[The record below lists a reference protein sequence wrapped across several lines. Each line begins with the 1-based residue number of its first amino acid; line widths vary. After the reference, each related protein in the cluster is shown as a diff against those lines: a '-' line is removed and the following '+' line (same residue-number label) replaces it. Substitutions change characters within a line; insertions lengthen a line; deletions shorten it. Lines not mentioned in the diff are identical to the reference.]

1 MGLVRTIDAPLAGDE
16 RIHLVTIDWT
26 RGKWSG
32 VPGKYSREHLWH
44 FAGKLNLK
52 VTDALAPMAYRD
64 TVRLDP
70 LKSYVATV
78 ASAHMLAWLH
88 AAFSHGVE
96 VERYLDPAEGVLSIL
111 PDRRSWVS
119 EVILKP
125 HITFHPDQDVEA
137 KVITHFHELASRDC
151 FIARSIKTK
160 VTVTAP

>member
-1 MGLVRTIDAPLAGDE
+1 MGSDKGDAPLAGDD
-16 RIHLVTIDWT
+16 RIHLVTIDWV

-32 VPGKYSREHLWH
+32 VPGTYSREHLWQ
-44 FAGKLNLK
+44 FAGKLSLK

-64 TVRLDP
+64 GVRLDP
-70 LKSYVATV
+70 LKSYAATV

-96 VERYLDPAEGVLSIL
+96 VERYLDPAECVLSIL

-125 HITFHPDQDVEA
+125 HSTFHPEQDVEA
-137 KVITHFHELASRDC
+137 KVIAHFHELASRDC
-151 FIARSIKTK
+151 SIARSIKTN
-160 VTVTAP
+160 VTVAVP

>member
-1 MGLVRTIDAPLAGDE
+1 MCSGKADAPAAGDE

-70 LKSYVATV
+70 LKSFVATV

-96 VERYLDPAEGVLSIL
+96 VEKYLDTAEGVLSIL

-119 EVILKP
+119 EIALKP
-125 HITFHPDQDVEA
+125 RITFHPDHDVDA
-137 KVITHFHELASRDC
+137 KVVEHFHELASRDC

-160 VTVTAP
+160 VTISDP